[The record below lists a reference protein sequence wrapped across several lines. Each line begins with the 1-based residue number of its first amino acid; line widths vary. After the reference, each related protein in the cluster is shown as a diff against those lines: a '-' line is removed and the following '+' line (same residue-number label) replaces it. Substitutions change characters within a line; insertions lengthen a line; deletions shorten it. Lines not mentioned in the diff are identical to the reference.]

1 MRVRCAERAAL
12 RAHRGLGENGWV
24 DGARRTLGETIAAL
38 RRERGLSQD
47 ELARSVGVTRS
58 IVSAWERDQ
67 RRPRRDKLTVLGDV
81 IGLPDDAASRQ
92 GNGDRGDRGPV
103 LPAGTTVNT
112 LLRQAADGLIAHLSE
127 DTAVDGYPGHGWR
140 REVDDPSAR
149 VSAMA
154 TAYGLQALLLAG
166 ARDWRVDLRPLRDL
180 LRRLELPDGGW
191 SALTGAGALPRPE
204 VTAVVVGALS
214 DAGEDRDYIAER
226 IDLLVS
232 RLRWRAEGAE
242 RARPYVLTTSLLEL
256 SRLEVEDTL
265 ARRFLDDLIDNAI
278 PEEGL
283 RAWPVRVDSPMAG
296 SDPSTVHTAAAVRTL
311 AAWAVR
317 LNDDWLWEVA
327 VSGRLWLERYADLD
341 LDSETLRIE
350 RADGTE
356 DLHTVSHFTPAV
368 VLRAIVDAGG
378 DVSGVVARQARRE
391 TLRYYRPEDRL
402 WRWPTG
408 GGQFP
413 VWMTYQGIAALR
425 SWALS
430 GAAE

>member
-1 MRVRCAERAAL
+1 M
-12 RAHRGLGENGWV
+12 

-38 RRERGLSQD
+38 RRQRGLSQD

-67 RRPRRDKLTVLGDV
+67 RRPRRDKLAVLGDV
-81 IGLPDDAASRQ
+81 IGLPHEATALQ
-92 GNGDRGDRGPV
+92 GNGDRDRGPV
-103 LPAGTTVNT
+103 LPAGTTIST

-127 DTAVDGYPGHGWR
+127 DTAVDGYPGHGWC
-140 REVDDPSAR
+140 REVDDPTAR

-226 IDLLVS
+226 IDLLVA

-256 SRLEVEDTL
+256 SRLEVDDVL
-265 ARRFLDDLIDNAI
+265 ARRFLDDLIDHAI
-278 PEEGL
+278 DEEGV
-283 RAWPVRVDSPMAG
+283 RAWPVRVDSVMAG

-327 VSGRLWLERYADLD
+327 MSGRLWLERYADLD

-356 DLHTVSHFTPAV
+356 DLHTVQHFTPAL
-368 VLRAIVDAGG
+368 VLRAIVDAAG
-378 DVSGVVARQARRE
+378 DGAGPVARLARRE
-391 TLRYYRPEDRL
+391 TLRYYRPEARL

-408 GGQFP
+408 GGQYP

-430 GAAE
+430 HQSE